1 MRKELLST
9 AKHTAVYSI
18 GNLSTKLIGLVLLPL
33 YTARL
38 TVDNYGR
45 FAILE
50 VTMQFLIMICGMKLV
65 SGMFRWCSD
74 TDDSHEQGRIIFS
87 SYITMVVLAVALN
100 LLFQPL
106 RGTWSRLFFG
116 SADSAFLFSLIF
128 INVGLEIV
136 NSIPMNVL
144 RFRQKSLLYVVL
156 FSIKLATALGL
167 NVYFI
172 AFAGKG
178 IDGILL
184 SHICA
189 NGLFLVLSIPIMLQN
204 SVPKFNVIALTELL
218 HYSLPLVVSAIS
230 VQLLTMGD
238 RFILKYFLAYE
249 DVALYSLA
257 FKIAGVINVFII
269 QSFTL
274 SFLPIAYR
282 MSTRQDGK
290 QFFIRIHT
298 YFIGMLV
305 IAALLL
311 SLFSREV
318 LMIFARNQAYYTA
331 ALFVPLLSLTFVFKG
346 MQYLYSL
353 AFHYVKKTRYNAVI
367 VFGGVAL
374 NFLLNFILIPR
385 YGIWGA
391 AIATVISSMSLA
403 AAFYIVSQSFYAV
416 RYKVGTIGGM
426 LVLAVAVLLLSIRMQ
441 VASPYLSILIKL
453 SLALLYGVLLFV
465 LRIFSFRELKRLISV
480 VRNR

>member
-9 AKHTAVYSI
+9 ARHTAVYSV

-38 TVDNYGR
+38 TVENYGR

-74 TDDSHEQGRIIFS
+74 TEDFNEQGRIIYT
-87 SYITMVVLAVALN
+87 SYTTMIGLAVVLN

-106 RGTWSRLFFG
+106 RGTWSNLFFG
-116 SADSAFLFSLIF
+116 STDFGFLFSLIF
-128 INVGLEIV
+128 INVGLEII

-144 RFRQKSLLYVVL
+144 RFRQKSMLYVTL
-156 FSIKLATALGL
+156 FSLKMATALGL

-172 AFAGKG
+172 AYAGKG

-184 SHICA
+184 SHVCA
-189 NGLFLVLSIPIMLQN
+189 NGLFLLLTIPIMIQN
-204 SVPKFNVIALTELL
+204 SVPKFNSAALRELL

-230 VQLLTMGD
+230 VQLLTIGD
-238 RFILKYFLAYE
+238 RFILKYYLAYE

-257 FKIAGVINVFII
+257 FKIAGVINVFLI

-282 MSTRQDGK
+282 MSTRPDGK

-298 YFIGMLV
+298 YFAGALV

-318 LMIFARNQAYYTA
+318 LMVFARSEEYYTA

-353 AFHYVKKTRYNAVI
+353 SFHYVKKTHYNAVI

-391 AIATVISSMSLA
+391 AIATVISSLGLA
-403 AAFYIVSQSFYAV
+403 AAFYLVSQAFYAV
-416 RYKVGTIGGM
+416 HYKVGTIGGM
-426 LVLAVAVLLLSIRMQ
+426 LFLAVGVLTISLRMQ

-453 SLALLYGVLLFV
+453 GLTILYGVLLFV
-465 LRIFSFRELKRLISV
+465 LKIFSFSELKRLINV
-480 VRNR
+480 VRGR

>member
-9 AKHTAVYSI
+9 AKHTVVYSV

-38 TVDNYGR
+38 TIDNYGR

-50 VTMQFLIMICGMKLV
+50 VTMQFLIMVCGMKLV

-74 TDDSHEQGRIIFS
+74 TEDLHEQGRIIFT
-87 SYITMVVLAVALN
+87 SYATLIGLAVALN

-106 RGTWSRLFFG
+106 RGTWSTLFF
-116 SADSAFLFSLIF
+116 DSTDYSLLFSLIF
-128 INVGLEIV
+128 ANVGLEII

-144 RFRQKSLLYVVL
+144 RFRQQSLLYVLL
-156 FSIKLATALGL
+156 FSLKLATALGL

-172 AFAGKG
+172 AFAGRG

-184 SHICA
+184 SHLCS
-189 NGLFLVLSIPIMLQN
+189 NVLFMLLSIPIMIKN
-204 SVPKFNVIALTELL
+204 SVPNFNSKVLKELL

-238 RFILKYFLAYE
+238 RFILKHFLAYE

-257 FKIAGVINVFII
+257 FKIAGVINVFLI

-274 SFLPIAYR
+274 SFLPVAYR
-282 MSTRQDGK
+282 MSTRPDGK

-298 YFIGMLV
+298 YFAGILV

-318 LMIFARNQAYYTA
+318 LMIFARNQAYFA
-331 ALFVPLLSLTFVFKG
+331 ASFFVPLLSLTFVFKG

-353 AFHYVKKTRYNAVI
+353 AFHYVKKTRYNAAI

-391 AIATVISSMSLA
+391 AIATVISSVSLA
-403 AAFYIVSQSFYAV
+403 TAFYLFSQSFYAV

-426 LVLAVAVLLLSIRMQ
+426 LVLAIAVLLFSFKMQ

-453 SLALLYGVLLFV
+453 GLALLYGVLLFV
-465 LRIFSFRELKRLISV
+465 LRIFSFSELKRLMNV
-480 VRNR
+480 VRGR